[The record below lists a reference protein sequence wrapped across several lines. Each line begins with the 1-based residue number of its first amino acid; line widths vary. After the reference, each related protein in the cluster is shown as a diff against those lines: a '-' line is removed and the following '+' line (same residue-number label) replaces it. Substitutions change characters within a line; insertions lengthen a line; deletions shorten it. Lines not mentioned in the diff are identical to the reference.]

1 VIHDL
6 VFPLPEICLLLL
18 LSHRAP
24 AVVTKIKVALQ
35 RRKDRRAAAL
45 QHAAAA
51 PAAAA
56 PAAAPAAATAAPA
69 AATVAPVAAPAA
81 LPARKSRFRSELWEE
96 FFRLVIDVPFLLCG
110 LFVTL
115 TLWRAP
121 LLFALL
127 RKYQYTLRERRLLAA
142 YQALCMLRDLLF
154 LVPFVMIVA
163 TVYRAVPLIRRIN
176 AKRSKWIA
184 TDPMLQLSAL
194 SIGFFKPDASPTIR
208 IHATKDAALGV
219 RAVELRLIGETFWGA
234 VGNAVGKVLVNI
246 AEGFMP
252 VCLSEKDGNIQY
264 SALAAGL
271 ADVEFTIDLAVAM
284 KQTTL
289 AKKLKLIGS
298 PSVVLHAEALLH
310 GSNERR
316 VLFATVIATAELIRM
331 ADAPKQTATELAAAS
346 LPYQVRRQGCDAGTT
361 VGCVVTCYATLQHSL
376 PCAARCW
383 SQLGLP
389 CARAV
394 CVCVCVCVRVMCVR
408 VCVRGSAFVRACE
421 WVHEWVCL
429 VLL

>member
-1 VIHDL
+1 
-6 VFPLPEICLLLL
+6 
-18 LSHRAP
+18 
-24 AVVTKIKVALQ
+24 
-35 RRKDRRAAAL
+35 
-45 QHAAAA
+45 
-51 PAAAA
+51 
-56 PAAAPAAATAAPA
+56 
-69 AATVAPVAAPAA
+69 
-81 LPARKSRFRSELWEE
+81 
-96 FFRLVIDVPFLLCG
+96 
-110 LFVTL
+110 
-115 TLWRAP
+115 
-121 LLFALL
+121 
-127 RKYQYTLRERRLLAA
+127 
-142 YQALCMLRDLLF
+142 
-154 LVPFVMIVA
+154 
-163 TVYRAVPLIRRIN
+163 
-176 AKRSKWIA
+176 
-184 TDPMLQLSAL
+184 
-194 SIGFFKPDASPTIR
+194 
-208 IHATKDAALGV
+208 
-219 RAVELRLIGETFWGA
+219 

-316 VLFATVIATAELIRM
+316 VLFATVIATADLIRM

-346 LPYQVRRQGCDAGTT
+346 LPYQVRRQGCDACTT